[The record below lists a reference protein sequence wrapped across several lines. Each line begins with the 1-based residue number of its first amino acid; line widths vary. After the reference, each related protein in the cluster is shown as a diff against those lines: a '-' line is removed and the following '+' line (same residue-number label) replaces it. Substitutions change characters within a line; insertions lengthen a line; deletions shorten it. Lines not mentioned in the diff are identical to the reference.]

1 MEFNFYSKFLD
12 FPPWS
17 LLLILDSISVGEG
30 DKKNIMPMDIVIY
43 PDKRL
48 REVSSPVEAGEIS
61 TPEFQKLI
69 DDMFETMHAAPG
81 IGLAAVQVGVLKRF
95 MVLDIGI
102 EEGEVVIRDPRVIIN
117 PEFIHQEGEVIW
129 EEGCLSCP
137 ELIVPMKRHQKVS
150 LKALD
155 REGKP
160 QELSGE
166 DLLAVALQHEV
177 DHMDGKLIIDEI
189 SRLKR
194 NLYTDKIRK
203 GKIAIK

>member
-1 MEFNFYSKFLD
+1 MGPLG
-12 FPPWS
+12 
-17 LLLILDSISVGEG
+17 ILGSISREEG
-30 DKKNIMPMDIVIY
+30 DNKNYMPLEILIY

-48 REVSSPVEAGEIS
+48 REVSTPVEAGEIS

-102 EEGEVVIRDPRVIIN
+102 EEGEVVKRDPRVVIN
-117 PEFIHQEGEVIW
+117 PEFTHQEGEVIW

-137 ELIVPMKRHQKVS
+137 ELIVPMKRFQKVTIQS
-150 LKALD
+150 LD

-160 QELSGE
+160 HHLTGE

-177 DHMDGKLIIDEI
+177 DHMDGKLIIDQI

-194 NLYTDKIRK
+194 NMYTEKIRK